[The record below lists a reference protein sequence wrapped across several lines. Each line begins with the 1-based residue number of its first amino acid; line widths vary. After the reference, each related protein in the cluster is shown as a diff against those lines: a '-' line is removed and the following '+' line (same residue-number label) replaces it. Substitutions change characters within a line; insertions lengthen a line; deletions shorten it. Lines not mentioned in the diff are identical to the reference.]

1 MLENKIYKMENSVS
15 VKEYDY
21 QPALKFLEKLD
32 NNTLGLIC
40 LTLQKK
46 DYKSKENELING
58 IPMVEWISLVEK
70 EVAKRNIDLS
80 KIEK

>member
-1 MLENKIYKMENSVS
+1 MESKTVEIE
-15 VKEYDY
+15 KEYNY
-21 QPALKFLEKLD
+21 GPALKFLEKLD

-58 IPMVEWISLVEK
+58 IPMIEWVSLVEK
-70 EVAKRNIDLS
+70 EVVKRKIDLS